1 MANFVLVHGIFGG
14 ARSWRALSPVLR
26 ARGHE
31 VYPQSLTGLGERAH
45 LAGPHTNLSTHI
57 QDIVAIIESEDLRDV
72 VLVGHSYGGM
82 AITGAADRIPE
93 RIAHLVYLDA
103 LLPADG
109 EACSDLE
116 GFDQVLA
123 MRIED
128 GWLLRPPDLPNLARL
143 PSRGHPMG
151 TLTEKLHLSM
161 PLDERQFTRTYVLGA
176 GSPKPPPEQQT
187 GNFWNAAKRVRH
199 DPAWRYV
206 ELPLGH
212 DLHREHADVIA
223 GLLSDLVKN
232 EYPVSEALPPADKV
246 DSPFL

>member
-14 ARSWRALSPVLR
+14 ARSWRALTPMLR
-26 ARGHE
+26 SRGHE
-31 VYPQSLTGLGERAH
+31 VYAHSLTGLGERAH

-57 QDIVAIIESEDLRDV
+57 QDIVAIIESEDLSDV

-82 AITGAADRIPE
+82 VITGAADRVPE

-103 LLPADG
+103 LLPGDG

-123 MRIED
+123 MRLDD
-128 GWLLRPPDLPNLARL
+128 GWLLRPPELPNLARL

-151 TLTEKLHLSM
+151 TLTEKLHLSR
-161 PLDERQFTRTYVLGA
+161 PLEERAFTRTYVLGA
-176 GSPKPPPEQQT
+176 GSPKPSPEQQT
-187 GNFWNAAKRVRH
+187 GNFWNAAKRVCH

-223 GLLSDLVKN
+223 GLLFDLVKN
-232 EYPVSEALPPADKV
+232 ENPASEARPPGDNV
-246 DSPFL
+246 DSP

>member
-1 MANFVLVHGIFGG
+1 MTNFVLVHGIFGG
-14 ARSWRALSPVLR
+14 ARSWRALVPLLR

-31 VYPQSLTGLGERAH
+31 VYAQSLTGLGERAH
-45 LAGPHTNLSTHI
+45 LAGPQTNLSTHI
-57 QDIVAIIESEDLRDV
+57 QDIVAIIESEDLREV
-72 VLVGHSYGGM
+72 VLAGHSYGGM
-82 AITGAADRIPE
+82 VITGAADRVPE
-93 RIAHLVYLDA
+93 RIAHLVYVDA

-109 EACSDLE
+109 KACSDLE

-123 MRIED
+123 MRLED
-128 GWLLRPPDLPNLARL
+128 GWLLRPPDLPDMARL

-161 PLDERQFTRTYVLGA
+161 PLEERAFTRTYVIAG
-176 GSPKPPPEQQT
+176 GSPVPRPEEQV

-199 DPAWRYV
+199 HPAWRYV
-206 ELPLGH
+206 ELPFGH

-223 GLLSDLVKN
+223 GLLFDLVKN
-232 EYPVSEALPPADKV
+232 ENPVSEALPPADKV